1 MGQGQATRGHEEAL
15 KEALGPR
22 YGEAAGERDVGRD
35 RGAGPH
41 WSRGVYGGHLA
52 GLCLAKQTAYQQ
64 NSLPSLPLG
73 EQILPGIS
81 TRHWELD
88 MRNEGEILHSQPLP
102 RQRTNCILGSF
113 CVSLGNNF
121 ICKNSW
127 PSCHCCWVPHF
138 PPRSVRFDNKMGGY
152 ILLTARL
159 C

>member
-1 MGQGQATRGHEEAL
+1 MLWRRSGRAGCGTRRGGGG
-15 KEALGPR
+15 GP
-22 YGEAAGERDVGRD
+22 
-35 RGAGPH
+35 GPH
-41 WSRGVYGGHLA
+41 WSRGVYGRRLA
-52 GLCLAKQTAYQQ
+52 GLCSAKQTAYQP

-73 EQILPGIS
+73 EQVLPSIA

-121 ICKNSW
+121 ICKKSW

-138 PPRSVRFDNKMGGY
+138 PPHSVRFDNKTGGY